1 MVNEFN
7 HFYRRFNVDSYDC
20 SDALEDIW
28 IDDSE
33 SKPQMTL
40 TAVVKV
46 FKGLDSKKDFLLLF

>member
-20 SDALEDIW
+20 RDALEDIR

-40 TAVVKV
+40 TDVV
-46 FKGLDSKKDFLLLF
+46 